1 MDHTSISRVRS
12 RQWTRCW
19 VLSCGVLALVMSGLS
34 RADEMPPQATG
45 SASLAALHSDL
56 TFSLVAPP
64 RRDGDGASDPFF
76 AQAHRVVAGLHAAG
90 VALYPEALKRIGKF
104 DVFVADSKDMEALSS
119 ATGRIALNAGLA
131 DLKPTD
137 DWLAFVLARE
147 MGHVI
152 AGHHASNSAASIA
165 TSVLM
170 NLIIPGSGLLRS
182 AVSFAGSQIASAS
195 GRERQN
201 LEADEIALKLLEAA
215 GYAPKE
221 LALNLALGPRDE
233 QLGRTSWAGAFGAS
247 AKALI
252 ARVRGA
258 HAPAL
263 PVIAD
268 LRVAPAAASREVA
281 AAPASRLAPDEV
293 LIRTRPSGMPGPL
306 LLGGY
311 MVQSRRIE

>member
-1 MDHTSISRVRS
+1 MDHSSISRMRS
-12 RQWTRCW
+12 RQWTSCW
-19 VLSCGVLALVMSGLS
+19 ILSCGALAFVTSGPS
-34 RADEMPPQATG
+34 RADEMPAQAAG
-45 SASLAALHSDL
+45 GASLAALHSDL

-64 RRDGDGASDPFF
+64 RRDGNGASDPFF
-76 AQAHRVVAGLHAAG
+76 VQAHRVVASLHAAG

-104 DVFVADSKDMEALSS
+104 DVFVADSKDMAALSS

-233 QLGRTSWAGAFGAS
+233 QLGPTSWAGAFGAS

-258 HAPAL
+258 NAPAL
-263 PVIAD
+263 PAIAD
-268 LRVAPAAASREVA
+268 LRGAPAAASREVA
-281 AAPASRLAPDEV
+281 AAPASRLAPEEV

-311 MVQSRRIE
+311 TVQSRRIE